1 MVWSSGFSRRRF
13 LAAVAAAP
21 AMPAGLTPAQPD
33 VPGSNVSADIGSLYG
48 TILEATAPA
57 EYPMSLLAVQP
68 SEFGLQQRRIRQ
80 KTLELF
86 LYRPDPVDPS
96 PKVLGRWEGADW
108 VQEKVEFA
116 TAPRFRVSGY
126 VLSPKRFP
134 GRRPAVVD
142 LHSHGGMYLFGKE
155 KVMPMPGGDHPAI
168 VRYRKDNYDGFST
181 SLELCRRGYVVVS
194 IDAFYFGER
203 RTAFQ
208 DAGGL
213 ALRDRDSLT
222 VEEVDALNRRAGS
235 GESTL
240 ARTLFWAGTTWP
252 GIVHWDDLR
261 TVDYLV
267 QRPDVDPARIGCVGI
282 SMGADRV
289 NYLAALDERIACAV
303 SVGWMSTLREMT
315 RSHVDTHSFVHFL
328 PGMTRFFDLPD
339 LAGCVAPRPM
349 LVQYCRQDAL
359 YPLAGMELSRTRLL
373 DIYARAGASDRFEGR
388 FYPVPH
394 IFSRQMQED
403 AFEWMDRLL
412 EPGLA

>member
-1 MVWSSGFSRRRF
+1 MLLAWRVIMLRMVWSSEFPRRRF
-13 LAAVAAAP
+13 LAAMAAAP
-21 AMPAGLTPAQPD
+21 AMPAGIIPAQPD
-33 VPGSNVSADIGSLYG
+33 VPGTDVSADIGSLYG

-86 LYRPDPVDPS
+86 LYRPGPADPS
-96 PKVLGRWEGADW
+96 PKILGRWEGAHW

-116 TAPRFRVSGY
+116 TAPWFRVSGY
-126 VLSPKRFP
+126 VLSPKGFP

-222 VEEVDALNRRAGS
+222 VEEVDALNRRPWPGLCS
-235 GESTL
+235 GREPPGRGLCIGMTCGPWIIWCS
-240 ARTLFWAGTTWP
+240 ARTWTPPESAVSAFPWEPTGSTIWLPWMSG
-252 GIVHWDDLR
+252 L
-261 TVDYLV
+261 
-267 QRPDVDPARIGCVGI
+267 PARF
-282 SMGADRV
+282 R
-289 NYLAALDERIACAV
+289 
-303 SVGWMSTLREMT
+303 
-315 RSHVDTHSFVHFL
+315 
-328 PGMTRFFDLPD
+328 
-339 LAGCVAPRPM
+339 
-349 LVQYCRQDAL
+349 
-359 YPLAGMELSRTRLL
+359 
-373 DIYARAGASDRFEGR
+373 
-388 FYPVPH
+388 
-394 IFSRQMQED
+394 
-403 AFEWMDRLL
+403 
-412 EPGLA
+412 